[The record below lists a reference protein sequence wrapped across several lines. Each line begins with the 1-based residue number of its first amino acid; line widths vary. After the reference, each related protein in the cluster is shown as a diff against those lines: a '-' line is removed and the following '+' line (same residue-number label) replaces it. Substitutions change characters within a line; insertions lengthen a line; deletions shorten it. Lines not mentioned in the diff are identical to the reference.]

1 MFCEIL
7 FSPQVKRIAFIG
19 YKHGMYDFPHN
30 LLKDLDLDLSPLGG
44 PLCPHKKKKKDL
56 DLTKLENIRKALKP
70 HRIIA

>member
-44 PLCPHKKKKKDL
+44 SLCPHKKKKKRL
-56 DLTKLENIRKALKP
+56 RSYEIRKYQESLK
-70 HRIIA
+70 AS